1 MATSLTAVGFVWAIL
16 SLAAA
21 LLCCTGFYI
30 PFWIQGRLL
39 GKVDAYFNSF
49 RRCNYP
55 RVSPEGIVEIV
66 EECGRYTRFWDIP
79 SPWWQ
84 ASTVLVGT
92 GSALALLIAVTAT
105 AACCIKYVIY
115 SGTAR
120 IAGILQF
127 TSVLLVIT
135 GVAIYPLGW
144 DNREVQEACGNNSH
158 VYKLGT
164 CQLSWSV
171 YILASAVLLLL
182 ICVCLSFCASR
193 INGSSF
199 RI

>member
-1 MATSLTAVGFVWAIL
+1 MGTSLTAAGFVWATL
-16 SLAAA
+16 SLMAAI
-21 LLCCTGFYI
+21 LCCTGFYL
-30 PFWIQGRLL
+30 PYWIQGRLL

-92 GSALALLIAVTAT
+92 GSALSLLIAVTAT
-105 AACCIKYVIY
+105 AACCIKYVVY
-115 SGTAR
+115 STTAR

-127 TSVLLVIT
+127 TS
-135 GVAIYPLGW
+135 G
-144 DNREVQEACGNNSH
+144 S
-158 VYKLGT
+158 
-164 CQLSWSV
+164 CQHSWSV
-171 YILASAVLLLL
+171 YVLASAVLILLL
-182 ICVCLSFCASR
+182 CVCLSFCASR
-193 INGSSF
+193 VNGHSF
-199 RI
+199 RM